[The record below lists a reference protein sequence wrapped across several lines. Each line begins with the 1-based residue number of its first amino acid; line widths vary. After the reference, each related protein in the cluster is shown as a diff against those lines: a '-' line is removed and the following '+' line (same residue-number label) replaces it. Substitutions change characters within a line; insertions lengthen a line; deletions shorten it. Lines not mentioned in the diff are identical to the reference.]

1 MVQREH
7 GDLEMATVDEKR
19 EQADAPLCVQLL
31 KGVSRP
37 SPRRVSSLEIPQDR
51 LQIPTSRKISVGF
64 QISTTL
70 PLLLMAGGRGHWRR
84 RPLCKQR
91 LRLLVS
97 WLGIFI
103 TSSFWSLLW
112 DFPNSAPFPRFSAEN

>member
-7 GDLEMATVDEKR
+7 DDLEMATVDKEP
-19 EQADAPLCVQLL
+19 EQANASLCVQLL
-31 KGVSRP
+31 KGVGQP
-37 SPRRVSSLEIPQDR
+37 SPRIVSSLKIPQDQ
-51 LQIPTSRKISVGF
+51 LQILTSRKISVGF

-70 PLLLMAGGRGHWRR
+70 PLLLMAGGRGYWRR

-97 WLGIFI
+97 WLGI
-103 TSSFWSLLW
+103 L
-112 DFPNSAPFPRFSAEN
+112 